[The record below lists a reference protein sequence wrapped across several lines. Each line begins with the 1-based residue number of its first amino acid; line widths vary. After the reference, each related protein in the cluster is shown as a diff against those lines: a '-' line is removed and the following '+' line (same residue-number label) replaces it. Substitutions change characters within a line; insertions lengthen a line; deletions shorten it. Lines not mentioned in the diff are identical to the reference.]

1 MTDSSFGRGI
11 KLGRVAGVEV
21 SAHWSVAIL
30 VALLTALLAASELP
44 AAVPGEPT
52 AVYWLVGAGTAAL
65 FFVSLAGHELA
76 HAVVARSYGM
86 RVKRL
91 TLWMLGG
98 VTELDG
104 EPPSPGADAWIA
116 ASGPVATIVFGGIAA
131 GLAAVVGVDNIFG
144 AALAWLAAISF
155 LLAVFNLLPGAPLDG
170 GRLVRAIVWRRTGDQ
185 ARATIAAANV
195 GRVLGYVF
203 VGLGLLLVFAGDPG
217 GLWLALV
224 GWFVIAGASGE
235 QFAVRA
241 GQLAGLTAA
250 DVMVPDP
257 LVAAHW
263 WTAQHLLTLIDPR
276 RSAQPIFPLADVEG
290 RAVGA
295 VALGDLERA
304 IRTGRGETRLDEL
317 RPRVPYPLVTTDAP
331 LADVLPKIHVRGH
344 AAVVVDDRNR
354 PVGIVDEFSLIQAM
368 RLAQLGRPAAG
379 AVSLTKAGAP

>member
-1 MTDSSFGRGI
+1 MTDTSFGRGV
-11 KLGRVAGVEV
+11 KLGRVAGIEV

-30 VALLTALLAASELP
+30 LALITTLLAVNELP
-44 AAVPGEPT
+44 AAVPDRPT
-52 AVYWLVGAGTAAL
+52 YLYWLVGAGTAAF
-65 FFVSLAGHELA
+65 FFVSLAVHELT
-76 HAVVARSYGM
+76 HAVVARSYGI

-116 ASGPVATIVFGGIAA
+116 GSGPVATIIFGGVAA
-131 GLAAVVGVDNIFG
+131 GVAAVVGIDNVFG

-155 LLAVFNLLPGAPLDG
+155 LLALFNLLPGAPLDG
-170 GRLVRAIVWRRTGDQ
+170 GRLVRALIWRRTGDQ
-185 ARATIAAANV
+185 ARAAIAAANV

-203 VGLGLLLVFAGDPG
+203 VGAGLLLVFAGDPG

-235 QFAVRA
+235 QFTVRA

-263 WTAQHLLTLIDPR
+263 WTAQHLLSFIDPR

-295 VALGDLERA
+295 VALADLERA
-304 IRTGRGETRLDEL
+304 IRTGRGETRLGEL
-317 RPRVPYPLVTTDAP
+317 RPRIPYPIVATDAP
-331 LADVLPKIHVRGH
+331 LADILPVIHVRGH
-344 AAVVVDDRNR
+344 AAVVVDDQQR

-368 RLAQLGRPAAG
+368 RLAQLGRPASG
-379 AVSLTKAGAP
+379 AVSLSKAGA